1 MTISQRFDPR
11 HNSLNF
17 LRLVLATAVIV
28 SHASPLGGFGHDPS
42 IAGQALGTWAVMG
55 FFAISG
61 YLIASSRSHTGI
73 GQFFFRR
80 VLRIYPG
87 FVVCLLA
94 VAFVFAPLSIV
105 FGTGASSG
113 SYSLTSAVGYVT
125 HNAFLK
131 VERIGIANTLPH
143 VPYGPSWNGS
153 LWTLFYEFACYA
165 VVGVLLSVAMRW
177 RRPAVV
183 AAFLVTAAG
192 GAYGEH
198 HAMPTVAADFFS
210 LAPIFFAGALLYLF
224 ADRIPFDWRLGV
236 LALVLLPVATE
247 LHAMQYLGAPLAAY
261 AYLWLGI
268 VLPFAKVGSRNDF
281 SYGVY
286 IYAFPVQQSLV
297 LLHVNRHGLP
307 LYIMVSIAVTAP
319 FAMASWFFVER
330 RALALKRRS
339 AKASIARETVAEPAS
354 VMPMPRV
361 VGEFDAGST
370 TSST

>member
-1 MTISQRFDPR
+1 MTLSRRFDAR

-61 YLIASSRSHTGI
+61 YLIASSRSHTALGE
-73 GQFFFRR
+73 FFVRR
-80 VLRIYPG
+80 ALRVYPG
-87 FVVCLLA
+87 FAVCLLA
-94 VAFVFAPLSIV
+94 VAFVFAPLSV
-105 FGTGASSG
+105 ALGTGSYSG

-131 VERIGIANTLPH
+131 LEQIGIAHTLPH
-143 VPYGPSWNGS
+143 VPYGPSWDGS

-165 VVGVLLSVAMRW
+165 AIGVLLSLAVRW
-177 RRPAVV
+177 RRAAVV
-183 AAFLVTAAG
+183 AGFLVTAAG
-192 GAYGEH
+192 GAYGEY
-198 HAMPTVAADFFS
+198 HALPTIEADFFS

-224 ADRIPFDWRLGV
+224 AERVPFDWRLGV
-236 LALVLLPVATE
+236 LSVALLPVATE

-261 AYLWLGI
+261 ACLWLGI

-286 IYAFPVQQSLV
+286 IYAFPLQQSLV

-307 LYIMVSIAVTAP
+307 LYILVSIAATAP
-319 FAMASWFFVER
+319 FAVASWFLVER
-330 RALALKRRS
+330 RALRLKRRIGKLP
-339 AKASIARETVAEPAS
+339 AVQRGGAEP
-354 VMPMPRV
+354 VTVLPMPRV
-361 VGEFDAGST
+361 VGDIDAET
-370 TSST
+370 AT